1 MTTVRSR
8 CKQSVRRTRF
18 SRSAA
23 ELRAQAAISA
33 GAFRPLL
40 IACVSAVA
48 IALVGA
54 IAVVASAGASTRAAA
69 HVDRWPFRRL
79 QLGIT
84 SPPGAAAGERR
95 AAPLALRYA
104 YLSGGVNTGNGWR
117 TWANGNGDYVSEYI
131 AEAERAHMI
140 PVFSYYQ
147 LLQSQPGDTNSNES
161 SGDLQN
167 LGNVSTMRSY
177 YGDLTAFFKEAAS
190 AKDPVILQVEP
201 DLWGYIEQA
210 SGGNAEKVPAAVAST
225 KVAGLKG
232 LPNNASGFARAILT
246 LRDRYAPH
254 VIVAYHDSIWG
265 TGFAIQESHPSNSQ
279 VTWMAKQSV
288 SFYKSLHAKFNAIFT
303 ETSNSDAGYAQ
314 VVEGAGRSQWWA
326 PVDFEHLRE
335 YIGDMHKALKLPTVI
350 WQIPVGNSVMR
361 VMNNT
366 PYHYQDNTVQS
377 LLGTNKQARALIN
390 GYAAA
395 GVSALLFGSPQPTD
409 TCGCDNDHNKLGNE
423 PKPIDGNTRRSYTDA
438 DDGGYFMHVAKAY
451 YRRGPV
457 AVK

>member
-1 MTTVRSR
+1 MTIVRSR
-8 CKQSVRRTRF
+8 WKQSVRRTRF
-18 SRSAA
+18 SSTAA
-23 ELRAQAAISA
+23 DQTARRAVRV
-33 GAFRPLL
+33 GPFRLL
-40 IACVSAVA
+40 LTTCVVLVG
-48 IALVGA
+48 IVLVGA
-54 IAVVASAGASTRAAA
+54 IAVIGSAGASTRAVA
-69 HVDRWPFRRL
+69 HVDRWPFHRL

-104 YLSGGVNTGNGWR
+104 YLSGGVNTGAGWR

-131 AEAERAHMI
+131 SESERAHMV

-147 LLQSQPGDTNSNES
+147 LLQSRPGVSNSNES
-161 SGDLQN
+161 SGDLEN
-167 LGNVSTMRSY
+167 LKDVSTMRSY
-177 YGDLTAFFKEAAS
+177 YADLTAFFKEAAS

-210 SGGNAEKVPAAVAST
+210 SGGNAAKVPAAVAST
-225 KVAGLKG
+225 KLAALKG
-232 LPNNASGFARAILT
+232 LPNNASGFARAILV
-246 LRDRYAPH
+246 LRDHYAPH

-288 SFYKSLHAKFNAIFT
+288 SFYKSLHARFNAIFT
-303 ETSNSDAGYAQ
+303 ETSNSDAGYSQ
-314 VVEGAGRSQWWA
+314 VVEGAGRSQWWK

-335 YIGDMHKALKLPTVI
+335 YVGDMHKVLKLPTVI
-350 WQIPVGNSVMR
+350 WQIPIGNTVMR

-366 PYHYQDNTVQS
+366 PYHYQDDTVQS
-377 LLGTNKQARALIN
+377 LLGSRKQARALIS

-395 GVSALLFGSPQPTD
+395 GVSALLFGSPQSTD
-409 TCGCDNDHNKLGNE
+409 TCGCDNDHNKIGHE

-451 YRRGPV
+451 YRRGTV